1 MEEKPRGEKSF
12 WLVSTDWPWSEGNQE
27 VSAAQHQDRKASG
40 TISTYFRGAGGA
52 IYYPEQVTGGL
63 SVTLM
68 CKQLRGIRCR
78 PAFTLMINHSAFSA
92 CLAFLTSDSS
102 QCSVIIQHTD
112 WSHFCI
118 RIVKKKKKSDKNPV
132 QKMVFSVF
140 RRISHVLQHISMQ
153 KHRLYLIRYIHFWSQ
168 KNVSKSEFKLFR
180 NLREENMD
188 LLPTKQTNTLC
199 SHDVFGPLYVCF
211 YLKWWIDIQL
221 CNFNTK
227 WPLSKIHHLPNLCI
241 P

>member
-1 MEEKPRGEKSF
+1 MTLCVFSPEAQFVCKDFLKCIVFKRPHWGCSECTGWKKTPNTVLYMEEKPRGEKSF

-52 IYYPEQVTGGL
+52 IYYPEQVAGGL

-92 CLAFLTSDSS
+92 CLAFLTSDPL
-102 QCSVIIQHTD
+102 QCSVIIQHSD

-118 RIVKKKKKSDKNPV
+118 RIVKNE
-132 QKMVFSVF
+132 
-140 RRISHVLQHISMQ
+140 
-153 KHRLYLIRYIHFWSQ
+153 W
-168 KNVSKSEFKLFR
+168 
-180 NLREENMD
+180 
-188 LLPTKQTNTLC
+188 
-199 SHDVFGPLYVCF
+199 
-211 YLKWWIDIQL
+211 
-221 CNFNTK
+221 
-227 WPLSKIHHLPNLCI
+227 
-241 P
+241 